1 MVILGVFRIRS
12 IHRRGEGAGDGAKE
26 GGNQWD
32 DSALT
37 IIVNPMESYES
48 RMGISADTEGEG
60 EEEEEEAA
68 ESPEDAS
75 DDQRIIKKEAKDARR
90 Y

>member
-1 MVILGVFRIRS
+1 
-12 IHRRGEGAGDGAKE
+12 
-26 GGNQWD
+26 
-32 DSALT
+32 
-37 IIVNPMESYES
+37 
-48 RMGISADTEGEG
+48 MGISADTEGEG

-68 ESPEDAS
+68 ESPEDTS